1 MEILKELV
9 MSKNTKVTSKK
20 VSRIAAETLNSN
32 SAYQTA
38 KKLAGSALSQ
48 AQKRNQTGSQIEDLA
63 SKVLSSSKY
72 SHKTKKLAGSVLSQA
87 NKER

>member
-1 MEILKELV
+1 
-9 MSKNTKVTSKK
+9 MSTNSKVTSKK
-20 VSRIAAETLNSN
+20 VSTIAAKILNSN
-32 SAYQTA
+32 SSSQTA

-48 AQKRNQTGSQIEDLA
+48 VQKGNQTGSQIEDLA

-72 SHKTKKLAGSVLSQA
+72 SHETKTMAGSVLSQA